1 MDGRERA
8 PHNPTLRAGNGRF
21 QKVHNQYLRTS
32 SLPALTLSTLL
43 RGLFPL
49 RYERNYIMEAM
60 TIT

>member
-8 PHNPTLRAGNGRF
+8 PHNPTMRAGNGRF
-21 QKVHNQYLRTS
+21 QKAHNQYLRTLS
-32 SLPALTLSTLL
+32 YPRSPFLPCSEDCFLS
-43 RGLFPL
+43 